1 MFISIIR
8 AFIDQEILLHY
19 NIMQYLR
26 RLLKKKT
33 IYYSFQLTNDK
44 YIQNIF

>member
-19 NIMQYLR
+19 NIMQYLG
-26 RLLKKKT
+26 RLKKT
-33 IYYSFQLTNDK
+33 IYLFFQLTND
-44 YIQNIF
+44 NIFNI

>member
-26 RLLKKKT
+26 RLLKKQF
-33 IYYSFQLTNDK
+33 IIFFQLTNDK

>member
-19 NIMQYLR
+19 NIMQYLGR
-26 RLLKKKT
+26 LKKKQFIYFFNLQMT
-33 IYYSFQLTNDK
+33 IY
-44 YIQNIF
+44 